1 MTAGY
6 QKNTE
11 LDDNLPSQNWVNQPW
26 LQNGWDVGEDWHKL
40 EKMTGF
46 DMIWS
51 IKIIKKA
58 IWYSMIESNGKWI
71 YSITQK
77 VHLISQKLA
86 LECWQ
91 APTTADTALRV
102 MRKLWL

>member
-1 MTAGY
+1 MTAGS

-26 LQNGWDVGEDWHKL
+26 LQNGWDAGEDLHQL

-51 IKIIKKA
+51 
-58 IWYSMIESNGKWI
+58 
-71 YSITQK
+71 T
-77 VHLISQKLA
+77 
-86 LECWQ
+86 
-91 APTTADTALRV
+91 
-102 MRKLWL
+102 LWWTNIAMENHHV